1 MSASTAPLTEHLHQA
16 LRKELSRLAQH
27 EEDVA
32 ASEAAHVHYWETMP
46 VTVSIHRQCAAALRA
61 AAEDLRRPSSEPAHM
76 MLGPRAASAASPS
89 PAADRV
95 PRPSDVFH

>member
-1 MSASTAPLTEHLHQA
+1 MSASTTPLPEHLHQA

-61 AAEDLRRPSSEPAHM
+61 AAEDLRAQHRARPHM
-76 MLGPRAASAASPS
+76 MLGPRAG
-89 PAADRV
+89 DKV
-95 PRPSDVFH
+95 PRIPVARCGLQSGGPP